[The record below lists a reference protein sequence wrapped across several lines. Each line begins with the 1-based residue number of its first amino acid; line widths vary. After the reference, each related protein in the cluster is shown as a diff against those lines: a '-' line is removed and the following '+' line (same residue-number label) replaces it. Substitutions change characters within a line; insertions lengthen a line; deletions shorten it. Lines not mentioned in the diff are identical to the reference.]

1 MPDEPFDGEFDEVE
15 NLDDLIEARSD
26 RASSI
31 SADID
36 GMPDADVTG
45 IDIDVDKELS
55 QPHHHGPTKDERLGL
70 DVVLMDTPDEKNIG
84 FDWQDSAEEMLP
96 TDPLPDEGMGDDEAV
111 EELREV
117 DLVEIIEPESLVES
131 EEETDSTVE
140 EFELDGGD
148 DETCP
153 PAAPIPLESAM
164 ETDSDEE
171 DLSIEDKFGGQVE
184 RETAELEFEEMKE
197 LIEEEEDEE

>member
-55 QPHHHGPTKDERLGL
+55 QPHDHKPSEDERLGL
-70 DVVLMDTPDEKNIG
+70 NVELMDTPDERDIG
-84 FDWQDSAEEMLP
+84 FDWQDSAEEMLS
-96 TDPLPDEGMGDDEAV
+96 TDPSPDEGMGEDEAI
-111 EELREV
+111 EELKEL
-117 DLVEIIEPESLVES
+117 DLVEIVEPSGEGETPVEP
-131 EEETDSTVE
+131 
-140 EFELDGGD
+140 G
-148 DETCP
+148 
-153 PAAPIPLESAM
+153 A
-164 ETDSDEE
+164 
-171 DLSIEDKFGGQVE
+171 
-184 RETAELEFEEMKE
+184 
-197 LIEEEEDEE
+197 